1 MTVKKF
7 YNAPGCAYEPLGI
20 EGLICASEFDGSV
33 TEDLT
38 VTEEYTW

>member
-1 MTVKKF
+1 MKKK
-7 YNAPGCAYEPLGI
+7 YSVPSCERQI
-20 EGLICASEFDGSV
+20 EALPFQLICASEFDGSV